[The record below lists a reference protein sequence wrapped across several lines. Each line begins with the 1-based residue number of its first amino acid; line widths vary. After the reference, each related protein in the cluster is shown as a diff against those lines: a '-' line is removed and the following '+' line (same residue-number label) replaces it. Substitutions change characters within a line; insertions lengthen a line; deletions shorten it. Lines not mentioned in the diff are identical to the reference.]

1 MNISLYGSTGFIGK
15 AFVYH
20 HVNNLKNN
28 IKLVP
33 RYSRRP
39 DPDTEMLYLISTTHN
54 YNVFTDPTLDVKTNL
69 GVLTETLESWKNH
82 NPNGTFNFVSSW
94 FVYGNEYPAVGYENQ
109 KKAFNETFGDNYY
122 TYDGGALETD
132 ECHPRGFYSITKR
145 CAEQLVISF
154 AETFQMDYRILRL
167 SNVLGKDTEA
177 TAQKNALQYLINK
190 MKAGEEIEI
199 YEGGNFFRNYMYVT
213 DTVEA
218 DNFSKNHVMENYTRV
233 RTITNSGGFN
243 DILNVGDNEYVLT
256 LIPAG
261 QVPTQPYWVYQQVVP
276 PSQQSSEENDD
287 DDHTHNPNGINI
299 CPITGKNFD
308 DSEAILAT
316 VNGGKT
322 IKVCSADCKQK
333 VENLNNLMT

>member
-1 MNISLYGSTGFIGK
+1 M
-15 AFVYH
+15 
-20 HVNNLKNN
+20 KNRN
-28 IKLVP
+28 HR
-33 RYSRRP
+33 RYQFSP
-39 DPDTEMLYLISTTHN
+39 SSSSQQQSTTGTQTVATIDGN
-54 YNVFTDPTLDVKTNL
+54 MQVNGKLSVSGNTTDFGD
-69 GVLTETLESWKNH
+69 LT
-82 NPNGTFNFVSSW
+82 
-94 FVYGNEYPAVGYENQ
+94 VYGTTSTVGNLVL
-109 KKAFNETFGDNYY
+109 KKQVLA
-122 TYDGGALETD
+122 AD
-132 ECHPRGFYSITKR
+132 EK
-145 CAEQLVISF
+145 
-154 AETFQMDYRILRL
+154 
-167 SNVLGKDTEA
+167 NVLIDPKNLTCAFSTINA
-177 TAQKNALQYLINK
+177 TTFSNPSEQQIPICNMNMTGHI
-190 MKAGEEIEI
+190 
-199 YEGGNFFRNYMYVT
+199 VT

-261 QVPTQPYWVYQQVVP
+261 QVPTQPFWVYQQVVP

>member
-20 HVNNLKNN
+20 HVNNNNLKNN

-39 DPDTEMLYLISTTHN
+39 DSDTEMLYLISTTHN

-109 KKAFNETFGDNYY
+109 KKTFNEIFGDNYY

-218 DNFSKNHVMENYTRV
+218 IYQVMSRGQKNSIYNIGNPENYRFIDMIWLAADLLKYDKKKIKFIEQKAFHKKVQAKSFKMNTDRLKRLDFKPV
-233 RTITNSGGFN
+233 HNMESM
-243 DILNVGDNEYVLT
+243 ILNLV
-256 LIPAG
+256 
-261 QVPTQPYWVYQQVVP
+261 
-276 PSQQSSEENDD
+276 S
-287 DDHTHNPNGINI
+287 
-299 CPITGKNFD
+299 
-308 DSEAILAT
+308 
-316 VNGGKT
+316 
-322 IKVCSADCKQK
+322 
-333 VENLNNLMT
+333 